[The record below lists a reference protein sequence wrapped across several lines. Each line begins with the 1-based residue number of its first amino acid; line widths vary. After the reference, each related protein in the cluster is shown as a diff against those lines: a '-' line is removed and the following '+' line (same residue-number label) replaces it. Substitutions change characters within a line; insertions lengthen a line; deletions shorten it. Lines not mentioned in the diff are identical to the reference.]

1 MKKNIGSI
9 VIGLSVIIAAFAFAN
24 AYQNRNKGNN
34 TISVTGLGSKDFV
47 SDLIVWDGS
56 FSSKNMNLKDAYADL
71 DTKRE
76 TIKSYLAAQG
86 IQPSEIIFS
95 AISVNEE
102 FENEYDKDGW
112 KVIKATFTGYRLQQ
126 DVQIESNNVDKVEKV
141 SREIS
146 ELIKMGVSLN
156 SELPRY
162 YYTKLAELKI
172 QMIEE
177 ATKDANMRARKIAE
191 SAGSG
196 VGRLKSAGLGVFQI
210 IAQNSADD
218 YSWGGSFNTSSKRK
232 TATITVRLE
241 YEVR

>member
-9 VIGLSVIIAAFAFAN
+9 VIALSVIIAAFAFAN

-34 TISVTGLGSKDFV
+34 TISVTGLGSQDFV

-56 FSSKNMNLKDAYADL
+56 FSSKNMNLKDAYSDL
-71 DTKRE
+71 DNKRE
-76 TIKSYLAAQG
+76 TIKSYLISNG
-86 IQPSEIIFS
+86 IKENEIIFS

-102 FENEYDKDGW
+102 YDNEYDKEGW
-112 KVIKATFTGYRLQQ
+112 KVIKSTFTGYRLQQ
-126 DVQIESNNVDKVEKV
+126 DVQIESNAVDKVEAV

-162 YYTKLAELKI
+162 YYTKLTELKI
-172 QMIEE
+172 KMIEE
-177 ATKDANMRARKIAE
+177 ATKDANLRAKKIAE
-191 SAGSG
+191 NAGSN
-196 VGRLKSAGLGVFQI
+196 VGRLKSANLGVFQI
-210 IAQNSADD
+210 VAQNSSEE